1 MKSSTSVKIKEN
13 LILVAGTILFFGIVT
28 LVTYLAL

>member
-13 LILVAGTILFFGIVT
+13 LLLVVGTILFFGAVT